1 MNALKQMER
10 FFEHVQREPALY
22 QMWEQQGVFA
32 HDQTVHD
39 QSVAESRAPVFCLA
53 LPPPN
58 ANGEL
63 HVGHSYGYTV
73 MDILGRFRR
82 ALGERVLL
90 IPGKDHAGIQTQV
103 IFEKKLA
110 KEGVDFTKLSRQDLY
125 NRCYEF
131 CTDRAAYMRAQERR
145 LGISCDWSRELFTL
159 DPRLNQVVFDTFIR
173 MWHDGLVYRGTRIVN
188 WSVYSQTAISDVE
201 VEYDEV
207 DGDLWFLC
215 YPLAEATKPNPAA
228 RVIVLDHTTVISKGR
243 ADEMALLLS
252 ADSPYL
258 NLNVG
263 NVVQIEAQV
272 PSAFVVHQ
280 AEFVQEVKDIDT
292 LAKRYGLSVAR
303 AQQAEIS
310 SMLTQRVRVVR
321 LLAVT
326 RDPNYI
332 VTATTRPETLLGD
345 SGLVVHP
352 DDPRYQ
358 DLVGKR
364 VKHPL
369 HDRTIEIR
377 ADKRV
382 DLTFGSGVVKVTPA
396 HDFTDYEIG
405 QDHQFEILSVIGRDG
420 RMTPLAGAEY
430 AGLTA
435 AECRAK
441 VVADLDARGLLL
453 ETRRIKHKVP
463 IAERGKD
470 VIEPIVSEQWFVAVD
485 KAEFSLKARALKFL
499 REGRIKVY
507 PARFQSEF
515 EHWLEGLRDWNIS
528 RQLWWGHRM
537 PVWYRGEEIAVGVEQ
552 PDGAGWQQE
561 SDTFDTWFSS
571 GQWAYSTLMAHSL
584 LDKNGSAV
592 SPYFPNQSMVMG
604 RDILFFWACR
614 MLLMTAYR
622 MNDVP
627 WSSIYFTGL
636 VRDQHGQKMSKSK
649 GNGVDPIALIDKY
662 GADSLRLALII
673 GAAPGSDIAIGEK
686 KVEGYSKF
694 INKLWNAAKLIELK
708 FAEIGTVAPFSGQHY
723 ELESSRWLISEIGRL
738 QSDII
743 EKLKANQL
751 AVALDQLY
759 QFTWSTFCDW
769 YLEMLKSLS
778 AQKLAL
784 SEVRAVATAAF
795 KTLLGLLHPFIPF
808 VTEEI
813 YQSLFASEGDYLAAS
828 KIVPLSPVDD
838 ATGSIARVIEVV
850 SAIRAV
856 KVALNIAHERMSVE
870 LPCGD
875 NALAFSA
882 EARLIIQ
889 DIARIDLIAGGQIA
903 TERRLRKPLS
913 FGVMTCDVAQPSE
926 YRSKLEK
933 ERERVTK
940 LVASLKHKLSSDFA
954 EHAPVEL
961 VAQERERLQSTLELV
976 ASIERE
982 LTA

>member
-1 MNALKQMER
+1 MNTPKQMER
-10 FFEHVQREPALY
+10 FFEHATREAALY
-22 QMWEQQGVFA
+22 QMWEQQGVFT
-32 HDQTVHD
+32 HKQVEPGDKT
-39 QSVAESRAPVFCLA
+39 PVFCIA

-63 HVGHSYGYTV
+63 HVGHAYGYTV

-82 ALGERVLL
+82 ALGEQVLL

-110 KEGVDFTKLSRQDLY
+110 KEGIDFSALPRDELY
-125 NRCYEF
+125 KRCYDF
-131 CTDRAAYMRAQERR
+131 CIDRAAYMRAQERR

-159 DPRLNQVVFDTFIR
+159 DPRLNQIVFDTFVR
-173 MWHDGLVYRGTRIVN
+173 MWQDGLVYRGTRIVN

-207 DGDLWFLC
+207 EGELWFLC
-215 YPLAEATKPNPAA
+215 YPLAEPTAA
-228 RVIVLDHTTVISKGR
+228 KNTPLNISLTPDTLLVKGR
-243 ADEMALLLS
+243 ADEMVLLLNR
-252 ADSPYL
+252 DSQYS
-258 NLNVG
+258 NLKIGDIVNTATDE
-263 NVVQIEAQV
+263 N
-272 PSAFVVHQ
+272 STYMVHHCER
-280 AEFVQEVKDIDT
+280 AHDCKDLDS
-292 LAKRYGLSVAR
+292 LAKKYAVSVSRSQHADV
-303 AQQAEIS
+303 AAV
-310 SMLTQRVRVVR
+310 LTHDPLLVRM
-321 LLAVT
+321 LAVSLN
-326 RDPNYI
+326 PNFI

-352 DDPRYQ
+352 DDPRYRN
-358 DLVGKR
+358 LVGKR

-405 QDHQFEILSVIGRDG
+405 QDHNFEILSVIGRDG
-420 RMTPLAGAEY
+420 RMTSLAGADY
-430 AGLTA
+430 AGLTS

-441 VVADLDARGLLL
+441 VVADLETRGLLL
-453 ETRRIKHKVP
+453 ETRKIKHKVP

-470 VIEPIVSEQWFVAVD
+470 VIEPLVSEQWFVAVD
-485 KAEFSLKARALKFL
+485 KPETSLKARALKFL
-499 REGRIKVY
+499 REGKIKVY
-507 PARFQSEF
+507 PARFQAEF

-537 PVWYRGEEIAVGVEQ
+537 PVWYRGDEIAVGVEQ
-552 PDGAGWQQE
+552 PQGVGWQQE

-571 GQWAYSTLMAHSL
+571 GQWAYSTLMAHEL
-584 LDKNGSAV
+584 LNQHGSAN
-592 SPYFPNQSMVMG
+592 SRYFPNQSMVMG

-649 GNGVDPIALIDKY
+649 GNGVDPLALIDKY

-694 INKLWNAAKLIELK
+694 INKLWNAAKLIEMK
-708 FAEIGTVAPFSGQHY
+708 FAEIGPVEKLSNEQFQ
-723 ELESSRWLISEIGRL
+723 LESSRWLLTEVAKL

-769 YLEMLKSLS
+769 YLEMLKSLC

-784 SEVRAVATAAF
+784 AEVRSVTSSAF
-795 KTLLGLLHPFIPF
+795 KSLLTLLHPYIPF

-813 YQSLFASEGDYLAAS
+813 YQSLFGDEQACLAKSQFIKLPAG
-828 KIVPLSPVDD
+828 LSTD
-838 ATGSIARVIEVV
+838 GSIQRVIEAV

-856 KVALNIAHERMSVE
+856 KVALNIAHERMTVE
-870 LPCGD
+870 LPGGG
-875 NALAFSA
+875 AATGEQSFST

-889 DIARIDLIAGGQIA
+889 DVARVELAAPGQISA
-903 TERRLRKPLS
+903 ERRLRKPLS
-913 FGVMTCDVAQPSE
+913 FGIMTCDVAEPSE

-933 ERERVTK
+933 ERERVSK
-940 LVASLKHKLSSDFA
+940 LVASLNQKLSSDFA
-954 EHAPVEL
+954 QHAPPEL
-961 VAQERERLQSTLELV
+961 VIQERERLQSTQELV

-982 LTA
+982 LAA